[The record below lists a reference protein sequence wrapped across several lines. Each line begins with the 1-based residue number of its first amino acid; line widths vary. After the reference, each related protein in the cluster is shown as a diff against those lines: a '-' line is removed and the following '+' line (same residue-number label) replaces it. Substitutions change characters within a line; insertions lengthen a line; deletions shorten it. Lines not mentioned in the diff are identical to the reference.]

1 MIGGKQSELGTPSCR
16 LSSCPVMSRFASY
29 SITVAAAV
37 AAFGSAAIA
46 QTAVKAAKPTKPAPV
61 EASLMVRESQ
71 NSVKDTIDKLA
82 AAAEAKGARV
92 VARVDHAK
100 GAAAVGTPIKPSE
113 VLIFGNPKLGTPP
126 MLANPRVGLDLP
138 LKVLAYEDAAGK
150 VWVVYPKASSMQARY
165 RLKGKDQDAN
175 FKAISDALD
184 GLTTAA
190 ATK

>member
-1 MIGGKQSELGTPSCR
+1 MY
-16 LSSCPVMSRFASY
+16 RFASY
-29 SITVAAAV
+29 TLAMATSVAV
-37 AAFGSAAIA
+37 LGSAVLA
-46 QTAVKAAKPTKPAPV
+46 QPAAKPAKAAKPIPT
-61 EASLMVRESQ
+61 EASLVVRESQ

-100 GAAAVGTPIKPSE
+100 GATAVGATMKPSE

-126 MLANPRVGLDLP
+126 MLANPRAGLDLP

-150 VWVVYPKASSMQARY
+150 VWVVYPKASNLQQRY

-175 FKAISDALD
+175 FKAIADALD

-190 ATK
+190 STK